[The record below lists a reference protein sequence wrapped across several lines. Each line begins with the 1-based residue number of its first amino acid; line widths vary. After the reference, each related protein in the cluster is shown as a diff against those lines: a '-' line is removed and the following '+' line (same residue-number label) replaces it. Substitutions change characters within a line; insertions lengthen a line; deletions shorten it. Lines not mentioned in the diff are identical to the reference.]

1 MIKSNTNNHHITWS
15 EALNTIISE
24 DGSMKLKEFLDKFKI
39 SYPKEINCTEDSIVS
54 LESQMLIDTTLINN
68 YHRPIFVNTVSYST
82 LNQYLMFM
90 KMYFQENQ
98 LKIFEDKFKE
108 VFERWFNTKKN
119 CSQNVSGVDVVF
131 MDCLTYDEDD
141 VVLDV
146 KKLMDEVIA
155 DLTAEFGPLQQ
166 SVQKDGDESYYIF
179 ASNIENI
186 YYRIRVFEGIAAFSH
201 QYIHYVELEKVDD
214 DFPEEII
221 ELASRE
227 LCLSNN
233 IDDNVLKQ
241 SKNRVVFVG
250 QEHIGKDISIEFS
263 PLE

>member
-1 MIKSNTNNHHITWS
+1 MVNLNANNQHITWG
-15 EALNTIISE
+15 EALKTVISE

-54 LESQMLIDTTLINN
+54 LESQMLIDMTLINN
-68 YHRPIFVNTVSYST
+68 CYQPIFIKTVSYST

-108 VFERWFNTKKN
+108 VFDKWFNVQKY
-119 CSQNVSGVDVVF
+119 CSSNVSDIDNIF
-131 MDCLTYDEDD
+131 KDCLKYDEDD

-146 KKLMDEVIA
+146 EKLMDEVIR
-155 DLTAEFGPLQQ
+155 DLAAEFGPLQQ
-166 SVQKDGDESYYIF
+166 SVQKDGRVTYYIF

-186 YYRIRVFEGIAAFSH
+186 FYRIRIVEGIAASTH
-201 QYIHYVELEKVDD
+201 QYIHYVDLEKVDD
-214 DFPEEII
+214 DFPDEII
-221 ELASRE
+221 KLASRE
-227 LCLSNN
+227 LCLSNE
-233 IDDNVLKQ
+233 IYDSTKQ
-241 SKNRVVFVG
+241 SKNRVIFVG
-250 QEHIGKDISIEFS
+250 QEHIGKDIAIEFS

>member
-68 YHRPIFVNTVSYST
+68 CHRPIFVNTVSYST

-108 VFERWFNTKKN
+108 VFDKWFNVQKDY
-119 CSQNVSGVDVVF
+119 SSNVYGVDNVF
-131 MDCLTYDEDD
+131 KDCLMYDEDD
-141 VVLDV
+141 VVLDIE
-146 KKLMDEVIA
+146 KLMKEVIK
-155 DLTAEFGPLQQ
+155 DLAAEFGHLEQNIRKNGN
-166 SVQKDGDESYYIF
+166 VTYCIF
-179 ASNIENI
+179 SNNIENI
-186 YYRIRVFEGIAAFSH
+186 FYRIRIVEGIAASTH
-201 QYIHYVELEKVDD
+201 QYIHYIELEKIDD
-214 DFPEEII
+214 SFPEEII
-221 ELASRE
+221 KLASRE
-227 LCLSNN
+227 LCLSNK
-233 IDDNVLKQ
+233 IYDSIKQ
-241 SKNRVVFVG
+241 SKNRVIFVG
-250 QEHIGKDISIEFS
+250 QEHIGKDIAIEFS

>member
-68 YHRPIFVNTVSYST
+68 CHRPIFVNTVSYST

-108 VFERWFNTKKN
+108 VFDKWFNVQKDY
-119 CSQNVSGVDVVF
+119 SSNVYGVDNVF
-131 MDCLTYDEDD
+131 KDCLKYDEDD
-141 VVLDV
+141 VVLDIE
-146 KKLMDEVIA
+146 KLMKEVIT
-155 DLTAEFGPLQQ
+155 DLAAEFGPLQQ
-166 SVQKDGDESYYIF
+166 SVQKDGRVTYYIF
-179 ASNIENI
+179 ANNIENI
-186 YYRIRVFEGIAAFSH
+186 FYRIRIVKGIAASTH
-201 QYIHYVELEKVDD
+201 QYIHYVELEKIDD
-214 DFPEEII
+214 YFPEEIVK
-221 ELASRE
+221 LASRE
-227 LCLSNN
+227 LCLSNK
-233 IDDNVLKQ
+233 IHDNVLKQ
-241 SKNRVVFVG
+241 SKNRVIFVG
-250 QEHIGKDISIEFS
+250 QEIIGKDIVIEFS

>member
-1 MIKSNTNNHHITWS
+1 MIKSNINNHHITWS

-54 LESQMLIDTTLINN
+54 LESQMLIDTVLINN
-68 YHRPIFVNTVSYST
+68 CYQPIFVKTVSYST

-108 VFERWFNTKKN
+108 VFDKWFNVKKDY
-119 CSQNVSGVDVVF
+119 SSNVFGVDNVF
-131 MDCLTYDEDD
+131 KDCLTYDEDD
-141 VVLDV
+141 VVLDIE
-146 KKLMDEVIA
+146 KIMKEVIR
-155 DLTAEFGPLQQ
+155 DLSAEFGPLQQ
-166 SVQKDGDESYYIF
+166 SVQKDGRVTYYIF

-186 YYRIRVFEGIAAFSH
+186 FYRIRTLEGIAASTH
-201 QYIHYVELEKVDD
+201 QYIHYVELEKIDD
-214 DFPEEII
+214 NFPEEIVK
-221 ELASRE
+221 LASRE
-227 LCLSNN
+227 LCLSNE
-233 IDDNVLKQ
+233 IYDSTKQ
-241 SKNRVVFVG
+241 SKNRVIFVG
-250 QEHIGKDISIEFS
+250 QEHIGKDIVIEFS

>member
-1 MIKSNTNNHHITWS
+1 MIKSNTNNQHITWS
-15 EALNTIISE
+15 EALNAVISE
-24 DGSMKLKEFLDKFKI
+24 NGSMKLKEFLDKYKI

-68 YHRPIFVNTVSYST
+68 CYQPIFVKAVSYST

-108 VFERWFNTKKN
+108 VFEKWFNVQKDY
-119 CSQNVSGVDVVF
+119 SSNVSGVDNVF
-131 MDCLTYDEDD
+131 IDCLVPYEDD
-141 VVLDV
+141 VVLDIE
-146 KKLMDEVIA
+146 KIIGEVIT
-155 DLTAEFGPLQQ
+155 DLSIEFDHLGQ
-166 SVQKDGDESYYIF
+166 SVQKDGNVTYYIF

-186 YYRIRVFEGIAAFSH
+186 FYRIRVLEGISVSTN
-201 QYIHYVELEKVDD
+201 QYIYYIDLEKVDD

-221 ELASRE
+221 KLASRE
-227 LCLSNN
+227 LCLSNKLYDT
-233 IDDNVLKQ
+233 IKH
-241 SKNRVVFVG
+241 SENRVIFVG
-250 QEHIGKDISIEFS
+250 QKYIGKEISLEFS

>member
-1 MIKSNTNNHHITWS
+1 MIKSNINNHHITWS

-68 YHRPIFVNTVSYST
+68 CHRPIFVNTVSYST

-108 VFERWFNTKKN
+108 VFDKWFNVQKDYSSN
-119 CSQNVSGVDVVF
+119 IYGVDNVF
-131 MDCLTYDEDD
+131 KDCLKYDEDD
-141 VVLDV
+141 VVLDIE
-146 KKLMDEVIA
+146 KIMKEVIR
-155 DLTAEFGPLQQ
+155 DLSAEFGPLQQ
-166 SVQKDGDESYYIF
+166 SVQKDGRVTYYIF

-186 YYRIRVFEGIAAFSH
+186 FYRIRTLEGIAASTH
-201 QYIHYVELEKVDD
+201 QYIHYVELEKIDD
-214 DFPEEII
+214 NFPEEIVK
-221 ELASRE
+221 LASRE
-227 LCLSNN
+227 LCLSHKLNDT
-233 IDDNVLKQ
+233 IKD
-241 SKNRVVFVG
+241 SKNRVIFVG
-250 QEHIGKDISIEFS
+250 QKYIGKEIALEFL

>member
-68 YHRPIFVNTVSYST
+68 CHRPIFVNTVSYST

-108 VFERWFNTKKN
+108 VFDKWFNVKKDY
-119 CSQNVSGVDVVF
+119 SSNVFGVDNVF
-131 MDCLTYDEDD
+131 KDCLTYDEDD
-141 VVLDV
+141 VILDV
-146 KKLMDEVIA
+146 KKLVDEVIK
-155 DLTAEFGPLQQ
+155 DLAAEFGPLQK
-166 SVQKDGDESYYIF
+166 SVQKSGYVTYYIF
-179 ASNIENI
+179 SSNIENI
-186 YYRIRVFEGIAAFSH
+186 FYRIRVFEDISMSTL
-201 QYIHYVELEKVDD
+201 QYIYYVDLEKVDD

-227 LCLSNN
+227 LCLSNQ
-233 IDDNVLKQ
+233 IYDNLKQ
-241 SKNRVVFVG
+241 SKNRVIFVG
-250 QEHIGKDISIEFS
+250 QEHIGKDIAIEFS